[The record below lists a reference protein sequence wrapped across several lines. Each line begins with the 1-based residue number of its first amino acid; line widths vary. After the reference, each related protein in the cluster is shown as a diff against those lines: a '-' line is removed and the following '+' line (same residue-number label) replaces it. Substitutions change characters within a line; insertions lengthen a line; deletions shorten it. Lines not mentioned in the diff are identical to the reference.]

1 MQALA
6 VVAPPAIQRRPMSHV
21 HHHSDEQDPG
31 APYLVQLLFAAPPA
45 LDREQWKE
53 ALGRRLGA
61 DQTVE
66 TVEEGE
72 RLVVSLPKLL
82 SKLPDGEVPVQVTL
96 SEGPVFQPQL
106 VGEALQQ
113 TWDWPEA
120 RERVSESTC
129 AVVVSDLL
137 AGGLARQDRLRLI
150 HAMVGAV
157 IQQAM
162 PVALHWVPSQRIVE
176 PAFYHESLHH
186 GGGLA
191 DAVTNVRLYRIGDG
205 VEGETVMDTLGLAP
219 FGLPDLQIHFTGL
232 DPGALA
238 PVLLSYTEY
247 LFDKGDVLD
256 EDALV
261 RGIEESHEWGV
272 RRQRALAPPARD
284 VVDIR
289 PDDHAVDH

>member
-1 MQALA
+1 
-6 VVAPPAIQRRPMSHV
+6 MSNV
-21 HHHSDEQDPG
+21 HHHADEQDPS
-31 APYLVQLLFAAPPA
+31 APYVVQLLFAAPPA
-45 LDREQWKE
+45 IDREQWKQV
-53 ALGRRLGA
+53 LLKRLGG
-61 DQTVE
+61 DQTIE
-66 TVEEGE
+66 TIEAGE
-72 RLVVSLPKLL
+72 RLIVSLPKLV
-82 SKLPDGEVPVQVTL
+82 SKLPEGEVAAQVTL
-96 SEGPVFQPQL
+96 TEGPVFQPEL

-120 RERVSESTC
+120 REHVAQSTC

-137 AGGLARQDRLRLI
+137 AGGLPRQDRLRLV

-157 IQQAM
+157 IQQAK
-162 PVALHWVPSQRIVE
+162 PLALHWVPSQRIVE
-176 PAFYHESLHH
+176 PDFYHGSLHH

-205 VEGETVMDTLGLAP
+205 VEGETVMDTVGLAP
-219 FGLPDLQIHFTGL
+219 FGLPDLQIHFAGL

-256 EDALV
+256 DDSLV
-261 RGIEESHEWGV
+261 RGIEQNDEWGV
-272 RRQRALAPPARD
+272 RRQRALAPPVRS
-284 VVDIR
+284 VIDIR